1 MIILGKGN
9 DMDVREV
16 DELDKKKAL
25 NYLSV
30 KLQEAETSVIA
41 EGTVS
46 ADELEKE
53 LAAAA

>member
-9 DMDVREV
+9 VMDVREV

-53 LAAAA
+53 LAAAV